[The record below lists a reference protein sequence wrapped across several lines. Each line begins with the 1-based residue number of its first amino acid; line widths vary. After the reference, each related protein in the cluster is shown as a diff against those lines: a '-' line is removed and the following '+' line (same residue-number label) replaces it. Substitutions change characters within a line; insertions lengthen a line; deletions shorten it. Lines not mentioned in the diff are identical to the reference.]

1 MLEFLI
7 DNIFIM
13 FGGRVFQQT
22 VGIPMG
28 TNYVPL
34 LADLF
39 LYSYE
44 ADFIQGLLKKNE
56 RKLTRSFNFTFR
68 YIDDVLSL
76 NNSRFGDFVDRIY
89 PIKLEIKDT
98 TDTDRSAS
106 YLDIHLDIDSE
117 GRLNGDSTIKQYD
130 FNFPTVNFPFICS
143 NISAAPA
150 YGLYISQLIRYF
162 KACGSYQD
170 FLNRGL
176 LLTRKL
182 LNQEFLLV
190 KLKSS
195 LRRFYSRHHDLVD
208 RYRISVSQ
216 MTTDMF
222 HLS

>member
-150 YGLYISQLIRYF
+150 YGLYISQLI
-162 KACGSYQD
+162 S
-170 FLNRGL
+170 
-176 LLTRKL
+176 KL
-182 LNQEFLLV
+182 V
-190 KLKSS
+190 
-195 LRRFYSRHHDLVD
+195 VPI
-208 RYRISVSQ
+208 RIS
-216 MTTDMF
+216 
-222 HLS
+222 